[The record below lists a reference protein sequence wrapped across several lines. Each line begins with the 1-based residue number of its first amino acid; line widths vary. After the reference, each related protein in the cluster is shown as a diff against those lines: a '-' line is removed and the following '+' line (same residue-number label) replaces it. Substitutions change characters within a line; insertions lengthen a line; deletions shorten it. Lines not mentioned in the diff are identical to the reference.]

1 MTYIKP
7 HNLIL
12 TMILTYYN
20 NNTATLNLSYNW
32 PLSPLLL
39 PISYY
44 FCQNRKW
51 PNLVYID
58 IDIQIYFKKIYL
70 PILDR
75 HFQLPKPYFLIYLG
89 NIIQVCLI
97 FLPNKQIVWIYC
109 WEWCCQGTGTV
120 KIEQVKDKCQKNS
133 WKRSSGRGDLSYEI
147 RPGLVIWKQIQM
159 ALI

>member
-1 MTYIKP
+1 M
-7 HNLIL
+7 NLPFP
-12 TMILTYYN
+12 
-20 NNTATLNLSYNW
+20 W

-51 PNLVYID
+51 HNLVYID
-58 IDIQIYFKKIYL
+58 IDIDIRIYFKKIYL

-133 WKRSSGRGDLSYEI
+133 WKHSSRGDLSYEI